1 MARHR
6 ALGSSIREDSRMPYF
21 LSTRHVHVTNSL
33 QYRMGHALLWSPSEK
48 KNKSA
53 TRALSFNVVVHGRMV
68 KVAVAPNP
76 SELCVSFKFLQHIPI
91 LPGQTM
97 CTVSFCLHLRHL
109 EGRLWRWSNNCD
121 RAAGDLSRGSPET
134 LRNLVVLRQLED
146 VGFKLENSADVIA
159 ELIVCFVIFQ
169 QVSRRHKFL
178 GKKTIQGSSLIR
190 TDNMNLPRTGG
201 GDVEMNVREV
211 M

>member
-1 MARHR
+1 MYTSQIPFNIEWATLCFGRPVRRKTR
-6 ALGSSIREDSRMPYF
+6 AQPAHC
-21 LSTRHVHVTNSL
+21 LSTSSFTDVWSKLR
-33 QYRMGHALLWSPSEK
+33 LLRIQ
-48 KNKSA
+48 A
-53 TRALSFNVVVHGRMV
+53 SF
-68 KVAVAPNP
+68 A
-76 SELCVSFKFLQHIPI
+76 SVSNFFNTFRFFPAKRCAQ
-91 LPGQTM
+91 
-97 CTVSFCLHLRHL
+97 
-109 EGRLWRWSNNCD
+109 
-121 RAAGDLSRGSPET
+121 AAGDLSRGSPET